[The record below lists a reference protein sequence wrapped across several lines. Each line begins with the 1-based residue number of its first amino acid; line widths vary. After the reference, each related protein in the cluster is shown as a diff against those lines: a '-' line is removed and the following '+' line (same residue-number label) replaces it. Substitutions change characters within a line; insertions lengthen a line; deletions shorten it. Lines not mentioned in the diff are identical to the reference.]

1 MRLLL
6 VDDHPLFTEGLR
18 NLLVAHGLDVV
29 GTASDGLEAL
39 TKARELRPDV
49 ILMDIQM
56 PNCNGLSATRLI
68 KAELPEI
75 KIIILTISE
84 SDEDLFEA
92 IRSGASGYLLK
103 TLDATSFL
111 NLLAGLERGETPLS
125 PGLTARLLHEFAR
138 QSQSHPALP
147 PETSATVRQSG
158 SEAGSERDETPQ
170 KKLSARQIEVLTLI
184 AEGLTYKAAGD
195 VLGLTERTIKYH
207 MGEIL
212 RQLRLKNRSQVI
224 AYAAR
229 VGLVRGQAGQAP
241 PDG

>member
-18 NLLVAHGLDVV
+18 NLLVAHGLDVI

-39 TKARELRPDV
+39 AKARELRPDV

-75 KIIILTISE
+75 KVIILTVSE

-92 IRSGASGYLLK
+92 IRSGASGYLVK
-103 TLDATSFL
+103 TLDAGRFL
-111 NLLAGLERGETPLS
+111 DLLAGVERGEAPLS
-125 PGLTARLLHEFAR
+125 PGLTARLLREFAR
-138 QSQSHPALP
+138 QSQPSPASPL
-147 PETSATVRQSG
+147 
-158 SEAGSERDETPQ
+158 ETPHQ
-170 KKLSARQIEVLTLI
+170 AGTSPEETTTTQLSARQIEILTLI

-229 VGLVRGQAGQAP
+229 TGLIRGRAGHHQA
-241 PDG
+241 DG